1 MTLKLVTEPTIE
13 PISLVQAKLHL
24 KVDDSTDD
32 SLITSLIVAA
42 REYCE
47 GYQNRAY
54 CQQTWDMWLDSMPY
68 RDIRIPLPPL
78 QSVTSVKH
86 YDANDM
92 EYTLASTE
100 YLVDDKSEPGRIV
113 LVSNNWATALRSVN
127 GVVIRFIAG
136 YGVGGTEEEPD
147 YAIKVPQKVKQAM
160 LLLIGH
166 WYEQRQAA
174 NKDIS
179 KEIEFSVKALLS
191 LDRVMPI

>member
-113 LVSNNWATALRSVN
+113 LVSNNWATSITICKWRSYSFYCWIW
-127 GVVIRFIAG
+127 GRWHGRRAG
-136 YGVGGTEEEPD
+136 LCHKGTTKSKAS
-147 YAIKVPQKVKQAM
+147 YAI
-160 LLLIGH
+160 
-166 WYEQRQAA
+166 A
-174 NKDIS
+174 NWS
-179 KEIEFSVKALLS
+179 LVRTKAS
-191 LDRVMPI
+191 CK